1 MMNEHKALMDE
12 DISKLNERNYLY
24 DIHILLMK
32 GRFKINASEK
42 RRKINCKF
50 IC

>member
-1 MMNEHKALMDE
+1 MNKALMDE
-12 DISKLNERNYLY
+12 EISKFNERSYLY
-24 DIHILLMK
+24 DILILLMK